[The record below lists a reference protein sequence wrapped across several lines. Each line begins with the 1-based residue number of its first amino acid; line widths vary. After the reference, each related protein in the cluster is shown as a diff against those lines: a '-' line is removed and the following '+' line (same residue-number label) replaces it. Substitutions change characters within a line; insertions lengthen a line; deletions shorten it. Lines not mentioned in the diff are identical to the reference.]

1 MSIASV
7 MPSNHL
13 ILCSPLLLLPSIFLS
28 IRVFSSESIL
38 CISLPKYWGFSF
50 TYSDIQSILNLTHI
64 VPFLIIS
71 LLKPIF
77 LAHFLHLSFPSHN
90 VQLHFHYFIHY
101 ISLFFDPFICSPL
114 WMFKVL
120 YFKIKLKSHLFSE
133 VIYCSEK
140 VLFLNYIYIASN

>member
-1 MSIASV
+1 MQVWSLGREDHLEEGMSTHSGILTWRIPWTEEPDEPQPISQSLLKLMSIKLV
-7 MPSNHL
+7 MPANHL

-90 VQLHFHYFIHY
+90 V
-101 ISLFFDPFICSPL
+101 
-114 WMFKVL
+114 
-120 YFKIKLKSHLFSE
+120 
-133 VIYCSEK
+133 
-140 VLFLNYIYIASN
+140 